1 MEQALNTTPVARL
14 CVLAS
19 GSRANCSVLEINA
32 DGRRR
37 VCLIDAGLS
46 PGKTTKAL
54 GDIGLS
60 ASEITDVFVTHLDTD
75 HFHPGWARQRR
86 LPGVLRL
93 HIRHVSKADRLGLL
107 CQKTLPFDDGPIEL
121 GRAGDLPVAVVEP
134 VLLSHDSDGCAAFR
148 FTFRQERSL
157 GFATDLGRV
166 TPELTGHL
174 EGVDVLAIESNY
186 CPQMQLRSDRP
197 EFLKRRI
204 MGGAGHLSN
213 QEAAEAVAQIRP
225 REHVVFLHL
234 SQQCND
240 PGEVAAMHEGADY
253 AYTIACQHEPTRW
266 IGVGEH
272 ALADRFV
279 P

>member
-1 MEQALNTTPVARL
+1 MEHAETATPAARL

-32 DGRRR
+32 EGRRR

-54 GDIGLS
+54 NAIGLS
-60 ASEITDVFVTHLDTD
+60 SNDITDVFVTHLDMD

-93 HIRHVSKADRLGLL
+93 HKRHISRADRLGLL
-107 CQKTLPFDDGPIEL
+107 CQKTLPFDDGPVEL
-121 GRAGDLPVAVVEP
+121 GRPGEMPMAIIEP
-134 VLLSHDSDGCAAFR
+134 VMLSHDSDGCAAFR

-166 TPELTGHL
+166 TAKLIDHL
-174 EGVDVLAIESNY
+174 RGVDVLAIESNY
-186 CPQMQLRSDRP
+186 CPQMQQASDRP
-197 EFLKRRI
+197 DFLKRRI
-204 MGGAGHLSN
+204 MGGSGHLSN
-213 QEAAEAVAQIRP
+213 EEAADAVGRIAP

-234 SQQCND
+234 SRQCNT
-240 PGEVAAMHEGADY
+240 PEAVATMHHGADY
-253 AYTIACQHEPTRW
+253 AFTIADQIEPTRW
-266 IGVGEH
+266 IGVGE
-272 ALADRFV
+272 LTPADWLF

>member
-1 MEQALNTTPVARL
+1 MRTAQRPPPAARL

-46 PGKTTKAL
+46 PGKTTKSL
-54 GDIGLS
+54 NEMGIS
-60 ASEITDVFVTHLDTD
+60 ASEITDVFVTHMDMD

-93 HIRHVSKADRLGLL
+93 HKRHVSRADRLGLL
-107 CQKTLPFDDGPIEL
+107 GQKTLPFEDGPVEL
-121 GRAGDLPVAVVEP
+121 GRPGELPFAIIEP

-148 FTFRQERSL
+148 FTFRGERSL

-166 TPELTGHL
+166 TRRLTDHL
-174 EGVDVLAIESNY
+174 AGVDVLAIESNY
-186 CPQMQLRSDRP
+186 CPEMQRNSDRP

-204 MGGAGHLSN
+204 MGGSGHLSN
-213 QEAAEAVAQIRP
+213 QEAAKAVAQIRP

-240 PGEVAAMHEGADY
+240 PGAVASMHEGADY
-253 AYTIACQHEPTRW
+253 AFTIADQHDPTRW

-272 ALADRFV
+272 ALADRLF